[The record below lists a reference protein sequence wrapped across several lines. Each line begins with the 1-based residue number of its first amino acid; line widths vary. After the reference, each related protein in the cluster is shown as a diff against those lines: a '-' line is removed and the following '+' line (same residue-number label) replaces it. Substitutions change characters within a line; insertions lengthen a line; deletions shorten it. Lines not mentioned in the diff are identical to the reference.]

1 MVRNNLFSKLSKK
14 RTDLIETKSDQPAR
28 RTVFYTLEIDFL
40 HEKLGGNQH
49 SGCRVS
55 LLTVQ
60 LSYCTNILS
69 YEMVC
74 VKYIS
79 KKIKQVS

>member
-1 MVRNNLFSKLSKK
+1 MVRNNLFRSYQKK

-49 SGCRVS
+49 SGCLVP

-60 LSYCTNILS
+60 LSCCTNILS
-69 YEMVC
+69 CEMDR
-74 VKYIS
+74 VKQFS
-79 KKIKQVS
+79 